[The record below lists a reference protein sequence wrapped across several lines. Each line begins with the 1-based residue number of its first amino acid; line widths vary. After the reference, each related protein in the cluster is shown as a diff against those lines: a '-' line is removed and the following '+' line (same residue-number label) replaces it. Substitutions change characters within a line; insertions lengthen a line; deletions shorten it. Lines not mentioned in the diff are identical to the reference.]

1 MFKRVCLKETKEIK
15 VVRRN
20 TNQFLSILVRVPTL
34 IRLSNLKTSLK
45 GLKVFITQ
53 KIWQK
58 VCAKSLY
65 SSF

>member
-20 TNQFLSILVRVPTL
+20 TNQFLSISVRVPTL
-34 IRLSNLKTSLK
+34 IRLSNLNNS
-45 GLKVFITQ
+45 LKVFITQ